1 MSVEPRRRLFTVDE
15 YHAMARAGVLGE
27 DDRVEL
33 IEGEVVEMTPI
44 GSRHASCVDRLT
56 QLLPGRV
63 AGRAIVRIQSPVVLS
78 DLAEPEPDAALLR
91 PRDDFYADEHPRPDD
106 LLLLIEV
113 ADTSADYDRER
124 RIPLYARSGV
134 PEVWLVDL
142 EAGTVEAYRTPSPE
156 GYRDLQRAGR
166 DEVLGPVK
174 LADLEIELGAILGD
188 APG

>member
-33 IEGEVVEMTPI
+33 LEGEVVEMTPI
-44 GSRHASCVDRLT
+44 GSRHSSCVGRLT
-56 QLLPGRV
+56 HLLSSRV
-63 AGRAIVRIQSPVVLS
+63 DDRAIVWIQNPLILS

-91 PRDDFYADEHPRPDD
+91 PRDDFYAEAHPRPDD

-124 RIPLYARSGV
+124 KIPLYARSGV

-142 EAGTVEAYRTPSPE
+142 EAGTVEVYRTPSPE
-156 GYRDLQRAGR
+156 GYRDLHRAGR

-174 LADLEIELGAILGD
+174 LADLEIEVGAILG
-188 APG
+188 AA